1 MNEKEAK
8 ISSLLSAY
16 IVRIPISAVQNDPEL
31 ASYMG
36 TANFW
41 WGPGRM

>member
-1 MNEKEAK
+1 MKEDEAK

-31 ASYMG
+31 APYLG
-36 TANFW
+36 AANFW